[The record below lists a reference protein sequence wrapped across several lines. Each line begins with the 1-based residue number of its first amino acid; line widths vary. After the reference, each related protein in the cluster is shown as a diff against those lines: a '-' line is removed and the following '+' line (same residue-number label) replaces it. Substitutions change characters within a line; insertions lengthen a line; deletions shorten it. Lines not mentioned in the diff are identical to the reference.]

1 MQTLLAFTLFAVGVV
16 LIVKGGDAFVDAA
29 GWMAEASGIPPFIVG
44 ATVVSLATTLPEM
57 LVSVIAARKGQVEM
71 AAGNAIGS
79 VTANT
84 GLILAVAVI
93 AMAGKAPRR
102 AYLAKSLLL
111 VSGIAVLLVS
121 ARGGA
126 LGAAGCLLLAG
137 IFALFL
143 AENLCSARAAA
154 AKDAQTVRGKVYPR
168 ILAGRLAL
176 FCLGAAGIVAGA
188 QLLVKYG
195 SALAALLGVPER
207 VIAVTIVAVGTSLP
221 ELVTTLTAI
230 LKKQASLSA
239 GNILGAN
246 IIDTAL
252 ILPLCSLASGRAL
265 PISAQCLR
273 LDLPFCLAVNLLMLL
288 PMLVRQRFARWQGWA
303 ALAVYGAY
311 LWLTVAGC

>member
-1 MQTLLAFTLFAVGVV
+1 MQTLLAAALFLVGVV

-29 GWMAEASGIPPFIVG
+29 GWMAEVSGIPPFLVG
-44 ATVVSLATTLPEM
+44 ATIVSLATTLPEM
-57 LVSVIAARKGQVEM
+57 LVSVIAAKNGQVEM

-93 AMAGKAPRR
+93 ALAGEASRR
-102 AYLAKSLLL
+102 QYLAKSLLL
-111 VSGIAVLLVS
+111 VSGLGVLLVS
-121 ARGGA
+121 ARGGC
-126 LGAAGCLLLAG
+126 LPAGGSLLLG
-137 IFALFL
+137 GVFLLFL
-143 AENLCSARAAA
+143 AENIHSARSAVAGAGQAARP
-154 AKDAQTVRGKVYPR
+154 TVTPR

-188 QLLVKYG
+188 HLLVKSG
-195 SALAALLGVPER
+195 SALARLLGVPEG

-230 LKKQASLSA
+230 FKKQAGLSA

-252 ILPLCSLASGRAL
+252 ILPLCSLAAGRPL
-265 PISAQCLR
+265 PISAQCLA
-273 LDLPFCLAVNLLMLL
+273 LDLPICLAVTLLMLL
-288 PMLVRQRFARWQGWA
+288 PALFCQRFSRWQGWA
-303 ALAVYGAY
+303 GLGVYAAY
-311 LWLTVAGC
+311 LFVTVRGC